1 MSKVKSTVPGAILE
15 WHSIEEIPPLQT
27 VEYDGE
33 TWLQSKPL
41 LLASATG
48 KMAVG
53 YCQQGEDGRPQ
64 FEAGVSETLPN
75 VSFWAMV
82 QTPFRR

>member
-1 MSKVKSTVPGAILE
+1 MSRVKPTIPEAILE

-27 VEYDGE
+27 VEYAGE

-53 YCQQGEDGRPQ
+53 YCQQGEGGGPQ
-64 FEAGVSETLPN
+64 FEAGVSETLSN
-75 VSFWAMV
+75 VSFWAIV
-82 QTPFRR
+82 QTPVRR

>member
-1 MSKVKSTVPGAILE
+1 MTKVKSAVPDAILE
-15 WHSIEEIPPLQT
+15 WHTIDEIPPLQT
-27 VEYDGE
+27 VEYAGE

-41 LLASATG
+41 LLASGAG

-75 VSFWAMV
+75 VSFWAIV
-82 QTPFRR
+82 QTPVQR